1 MNIKD
6 IAKMA
11 NVGVGTVS
19 RVLNNHPN
27 VKESTRKKVMDVI
40 NEINYIPNNS
50 ARNLKQTK
58 NNSRAIGV
66 LIRGV
71 FNPFFS
77 QMVDTI
83 NKKIT
88 EAGYTMILRQND
100 YARSGDDEVRNL
112 IALGKEIR
120 LQGLIYLGC
129 NIDEINEETFK
140 DINEPLVLISGS
152 KSYKKDK
159 VNNFSSVGINQIDSA
174 KMAVDHLIKKGCKKI
189 AIILGTKDESIIDKQ
204 RFKGYKKIL
213 SENKIEFNKDLIAY
227 GEYTSLGAYEQ
238 TKRILSTNND
248 VDGVFCT
255 SDIMAIG
262 ATKAIFDLGLK
273 VGKDVSIVGFDGMD
287 MVKFYNPSITT
298 VVQPRDEMASLGVD
312 ILVGLIKN
320 KSEHKHIELKTE
332 LFEGDS

>member
-58 NNSRAIGV
+58 TNSRAIGV

-77 QMVDTI
+77 EMVDTI
-83 NKKIT
+83 NKKIA
-88 EAGYTMILRQND
+88 EAGYSMILRQND
-100 YARSGDDEVRNL
+100 YARSGDDEVHNL

-159 VNNFSSVGINQIDSA
+159 INNFSSVGINQKDSA
-174 KMAVDHLIKKGCKKI
+174 KMATEHLIEKGCKKI

-204 RFKGYKKIL
+204 RFKGYREIL
-213 SENKIEFNKDLIAY
+213 LENGIDINENLIAY
-227 GEYTSLGAYEQ
+227 GEYTSQIAYEE
-238 TKRILSTNND
+238 TKKLLSLNKDT
-248 VDGVFCT
+248 DGIFCT
-255 SDIMAIG
+255 SDIMAVG
-262 ATKAIFDLGLK
+262 SAKAIFDLGLE

-298 VVQPRDEMASLGVD
+298 VAQPRDEMARLGVD
-312 ILVGLIKN
+312 ILVDLIKYR
-320 KSEHKHIELKTE
+320 SEHKHIELKTE
-332 LFEGDS
+332 LFKGDS